1 MKGESGEIFEECVV
15 LARKFVGVGEWE
27 VWDMQKGAD
36 KFCKQCSSEGQRLV
50 YHDKANRCPKVVLK
64 INVGE
69 ARGLLAQQ
77 AVAERT
83 ARIAA
88 SSAQSAAEGDDA
100 DGEVVV
106 EREEE
111 QPAHEEVVVELAEV
125 QQQGE
130 VIGGK
135 ASKKPRVVAA
145 SKVVF
150 VHCCFLDFA
159 IIIHPSGIS
168 AGRGGGW
175 SRGFCGASEP
185 EGAGSDGA
193 SSGGSPSSSPCSRGH
208 T

>member
-27 VWDMQKGAD
+27 VWDMRKGAD

-150 VHCCFLDFA
+150 VRCFWILPSSS
-159 IIIHPSGIS
+159 IPSGIS

>member
-15 LARKFVGVGEWE
+15 LARKFLGVGEWE
-27 VWDMQKGAD
+27 VWDMRKGAD
-36 KFCKQCSSEGQRLV
+36 RFCKQCSSEGQRLV

-150 VHCCFLDFA
+150 VRCFWILPSSS
-159 IIIHPSGIS
+159 IPSGIS

>member
-15 LARKFVGVGEWE
+15 LARKFLGVGEWE
-27 VWDMQKGAD
+27 VWDMRKGAD
-36 KFCKQCSSEGQRLV
+36 RFCKQCSSEGQRLV

-150 VHCCFLDFA
+150 VRCFWILPSSS
-159 IIIHPSGIS
+159 IPSGIS
-168 AGRGGGW
+168 AGRGGW

>member
-15 LARKFVGVGEWE
+15 LARKFVGVGQWE
-27 VWDMQKGAD
+27 VWDMRKGAD
-36 KFCKQCSSEGQRLV
+36 RFCKQCSSEGQRLV

-150 VHCCFLDFA
+150 VRCFWILPSSS
-159 IIIHPSGIS
+159 IPSGIS

>member
-1 MKGESGEIFEECVV
+1 MGS
-15 LARKFVGVGEWE
+15 L
-27 VWDMQKGAD
+27 DMRKGAD
-36 KFCKQCSSEGQRLV
+36 KFCKQCSSEAQRLV
-50 YHDKANRCPKVVLK
+50 YHDKANRCLKVVSK

-69 ARGLLAQQ
+69 VRGLQQ

-100 DGEVVV
+100 DGE
-106 EREEE
+106 
-111 QPAHEEVVVELAEV
+111 VVELAEV

-150 VHCCFLDFA
+150 VRCFWILPSSS
-159 IIIHPSGIS
+159 IPSGIS

-175 SRGFCGASEP
+175 SRVSVA
-185 EGAGSDGA
+185 
-193 SSGGSPSSSPCSRGH
+193 RQ
-208 T
+208 

>member
-1 MKGESGEIFEECVV
+1 M
-15 LARKFVGVGEWE
+15 R
-27 VWDMQKGAD
+27 KGAD
-36 KFCKQCSSEGQRLV
+36 RFCKQCSSEGQRLV

-150 VHCCFLDFA
+150 VRCFWILPSSS
-159 IIIHPSGIS
+159 IPSGIS

>member
-15 LARKFVGVGEWE
+15 LARKFVGVGQWE
-27 VWDMQKGAD
+27 VWDMRKGAD

-150 VHCCFLDFA
+150 VRCFWILPSSS
-159 IIIHPSGIS
+159 IPSGIS

>member
-15 LARKFVGVGEWE
+15 LARKFLGVGEWE
-27 VWDMQKGAD
+27 VWDMRKGAD

-150 VHCCFLDFA
+150 VRCFWILPSSS
-159 IIIHPSGIS
+159 IPSGIS

>member
-15 LARKFVGVGEWE
+15 LARKFVGVGQWE
-27 VWDMQKGAD
+27 VWDMRKGAD
-36 KFCKQCSSEGQRLV
+36 KFCKQCSSEAQRLV

-150 VHCCFLDFA
+150 VRCFWILPSSS
-159 IIIHPSGIS
+159 IPSGIS

>member
-27 VWDMQKGAD
+27 VWDMRKGAD
-36 KFCKQCSSEGQRLV
+36 RFCKQCSSEGQRLV

-150 VHCCFLDFA
+150 VRCFWILPSSS
-159 IIIHPSGIS
+159 IPSGIS

>member
-27 VWDMQKGAD
+27 VWDMRKGAD
-36 KFCKQCSSEGQRLV
+36 KFCKQCSSEAQRLV
-50 YHDKANRCPKVVLK
+50 YHDKANRCPNVVLK

-150 VHCCFLDFA
+150 VRCCFLDFA
-159 IIIHPSGIS
+159 IIIHPLRNFGRTGRRLVSGFLW
-168 AGRGGGW
+168 RV
-175 SRGFCGASEP
+175 RT
-185 EGAGSDGA
+185 
-193 SSGGSPSSSPCSRGH
+193 GGSRQ
-208 T
+208 